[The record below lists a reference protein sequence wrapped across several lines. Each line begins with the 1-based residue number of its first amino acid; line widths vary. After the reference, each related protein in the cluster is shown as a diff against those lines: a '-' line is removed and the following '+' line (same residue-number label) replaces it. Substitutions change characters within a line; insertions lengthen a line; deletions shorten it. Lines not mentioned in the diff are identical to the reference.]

1 LYASAIII
9 IVVVVVVVVVVVIII
24 IIIIRVIKSRRMLWT
39 GHKACMRVM
48 RNEYRILVGEPEGN
62 RQRGRL
68 CID

>member
-1 LYASAIII
+1 VAGGCRRLHNEELRNLFASQN
-9 IVVVVVVVVVVVIII
+9 
-24 IIIIRVIKSRRMLWT
+24 IIRMIKSRRMLWT